1 MAFTVPLVHVPRLE
15 TVLWT
20 NRAQELMVNLNSEY
34 PCSQTSRSR
43 LTATR
48 NWRPTTRSVKSR
60 ARVTMGHV
68 GSLAQAT
75 FPPPCMSR
83 TWLALRGEPLS
94 HWVATD
100 DSWSK
105 WRPWACPVLR
115 DVQSPP
121 QPLILFTDGSTGAGW
136 GEPSGC
142 SVVVTLQGLV
152 VNSFSFPCGASG
164 NHHLWAARHL
174 YVQTECEPR
183 TNATWWSCISASSSS
198 SPLLLHL
205 LSLYVPSVLQRLGQP
220 LR

>member
-1 MAFTVPLVHVPRLE
+1 
-15 TVLWT
+15 
-20 NRAQELMVNLNSEY
+20 MVNLNSEY

-43 LTATR
+43 LAATR
-48 NWRPTTRSVKSR
+48 DWRPTIRSVKSR

-164 NHHLWAARHL
+164 NNFLAEIIALLAAIL
-174 YVQTECEPR
+174 AAPANWDIEIQTDSLSSKYTR
-183 TNATWWSCISASSSS
+183 WTNTGCWTG
-198 SPLLLHL
+198 LLLRSM
-205 LSLYVPSVLQRLGQP
+205 LSPSEREPSVLPGRS
-220 LR
+220 